1 MANLE
6 TSISTV
12 LIHGYDTHA
21 HGYQQHKIKNTV
33 RGYTVS
39 VQLFSQSIV
48 SIQCESLTVLLWYFT
63 TQDMKY
69 NMLGLYK

>member
-1 MANLE
+1 M
-6 TSISTV
+6 
-12 LIHGYDTHA
+12 DTHA

-39 VQLFSQSIV
+39 VQLVSQSIV
-48 SIQCESLTVLLWYFT
+48 SIQHESLTVLLWYFT

-69 NMLGLYK
+69 NMLGLHINKVELLKGHL